1 MPRQRKPQSGVARA
15 AGRVANTTTS
25 LGWKDIANTNPKV
38 YRIPTWGMR
47 TECPAPL
54 SEVGWV
60 YPVSVRREGNVF
72 YVSLPEENLKS
83 VIEGM
88 DSLDLS
94 NMTVSMETVNG
105 PLTINGSITVDW
117 DISWQAIDWDSARF
131 DSVEAVSWTITNIIA
146 SDITTISLTAEDVS
160 LDSVEVTNNATIGG
174 TLWVTWDTTLGA
186 NLSVTWNETVGGDL
200 DVTWAI
206 SSASVSATSWDI
218 TTLTSTDVVTDTI
231 TVNNTATVNDG
242 LTVVG
247 WISADTLETSWDA
260 TIGGDLAV
268 TWTSTFTGDVTV
280 DNITSTWTAN
290 LNDVVVAWNE
300 TVAWTMAV
308 TWATTLNNTLT
319 VAWASTLSGNAS
331 VGGNL
336 SVAWNSTVTWNQ
348 TVTWDAI
355 FSSDVSVAEN
365 LTVNGDATV
374 TDDLIVNGS
383 THLKTLETTGSASLG
398 GNLSVDW
405 SIAGWSNLVVD
416 WQIESGSLVTTNIT
430 TDNITINGNIALG
443 NDATAPDFILQ
454 DEKGAPN
461 GVAPLDANGQIDT
474 SYLPQV
480 YTTAVVKLGVGTFA
494 NSDTSVVVDA
504 DIKADSFVIISN
516 YQDIVGD
523 LNETIN
529 VWQLTVVSNQTE
541 TGSYKYIVVNTLPQS

>member
-60 YPVSVRREGNVF
+60 SPISVRREGNVF

-83 VIEGM
+83 AIEGM
-88 DSLDLS
+88 SSLDLS
-94 NMTVSMETVNG
+94 NTNVSLNEVNW
-105 PLTINGSITVDW
+105 PLEISGSITTDW
-117 DISWQAIDWDSARF
+117 DITWQAINGTNARF
-131 DSVEAVSWTITNIIA
+131 DSVYSVDWTITNLTS
-146 SDITTISLTAEDVS
+146 SDITATALTAEDVS
-160 LDSVEVTNNATIGG
+160 LDDVTITNNATVGG
-174 TLWVTWDTTLGA
+174 TLGVTWNTTLGW
-186 NLSVTWNETVGGDL
+186 NLSVSGDETLGWDLNATWT
-200 DVTWAI
+200 
-206 SSASVSATSWDI
+206 VSAGSISAPTWDI
-218 TTLTSTDVVTDTI
+218 TSLTSDTI
-231 TVNNTATVNDG
+231 TVDTLTATGWAEISNG
-242 LTVVG
+242 LTVSWGLTSDSVDASWMVTANGLDITTNATFG
-247 WISADTLETSWDA
+247 WDVDISWDA
-260 TIGGDLAV
+260 TVEGTTNLKDTI
-268 TWTSTFTGDVTV
+268 V
-280 DNITSTWTAN
+280 DG
-290 LNDVVVAWNE
+290 NE
-300 TVAWTMAV
+300 TISGTLAV
-308 TWATTLNNTLT
+308 TWATTLNNSLT

-336 SVAWNSTVTWNQ
+336 SVAWNSTVTGNQ
-348 TVTWDAI
+348 TVTGDAI
-355 FSSDVSVAEN
+355 FSEDV
-365 LTVNGDATV
+365 TVSKDLNVSGDAII

-398 GNLSVDW
+398 WNLSVDW

-416 WQIESGSLVTTNIT
+416 GQIESGSLVTTNIT
-430 TDNITINGNIALG
+430 TDNITVNGNIALW

-461 GVAPLDANGQIDT
+461 WVAPLDANGQIDT

-480 YTTAVVKLGVGTFA
+480 YTSAIVKMGVGTFS

-504 DIKADSFVIISN
+504 DIKSDSFVIISN
-516 YQDIVGD
+516 YQDIVWD

-529 VWQLTVVSNQTE
+529 VWQLTVVSNQIE
-541 TGSYKYIVVNTLPQS
+541 TGSYKYIVVNTLPQN

>member
-25 LGWKDIANTNPKV
+25 LGWKDIWNTNPKV

-88 DSLDLS
+88 SDLDLS
-94 NMTVSMETVNG
+94 NVTVTMDTING
-105 PLTINGSITVDW
+105 PLTINGAVTVDW
-117 DISWQAIDWDSARF
+117 DIAWQAINWTDARF
-131 DSVEAVSWTITNIIA
+131 DSVRAVSWTITNFTA
-146 SDITTISLTAEDVS
+146 SDLTTTSLTAEDVS
-160 LDSVEVTNNATIGG
+160 LDAVEITNNASIGW
-174 TLWVTWDTTLGA
+174 T
-186 NLSVTWNETVGGDL
+186 LSVTWDSTFGAAVDITWNLTAANADITGWVSAASISADSATISTIDGWEVTADTLTVLWDAQMNNSL
-200 DVTWAI
+200 TVDWAI
-206 SSASVSATSWDI
+206 SWAS
-218 TTLTSTDVVTDTI
+218 LT
-231 TVNNTATVNDG
+231 
-242 LTVVG
+242 
-247 WISADTLETSWDA
+247 TSWDA
-260 TIGGDLAV
+260 TIGWNLEV
-268 TWTSTFTGDVTV
+268 TWASEFTGDVSTN
-280 DNITSTWTAN
+280 NISSTWTAN
-290 LNDVVVAWNE
+290 LNDVVVSWNE

-319 VAWASTLSGNAS
+319 VAWASTLSGNTS

-336 SVAWNSTVTWNQ
+336 SVAGNSTVTWNQ
-348 TVTWDAI
+348 TVTGDAI
-355 FSSDVSVAEN
+355 FSSDVSVAED
-365 LTVNGDATV
+365 LTVSGDATV

-398 GNLSVDW
+398 WNLSVDW

-416 WQIESGSLVTTNIT
+416 GQIESGSLVTTNIT

-461 GVAPLDANGQIDT
+461 GVAPLDANGQIDN
-474 SYLPQV
+474 SYLPPV
-480 YTTAVVKLGVGTFA
+480 YTSAIVKMWTGTFA
-494 NSDTSVVVDA
+494 NSDTSVVVDT

-541 TGSYKYIVVNTLPQS
+541 TWSYKYIVVNALPQS

>member
-374 TDDLIVNGS
+374 TDDLTVNGS
-383 THLKTLETTGSASLG
+383 THLKAVETTGSVDITWTLRTTGAAVI
-398 GNLSVDW
+398 GNGITVTGQVESDTVRTWEVVADEIRATTWVYLSQW
-405 SIAGWSNLVVD
+405 A
-416 WQIESGSLVTTNIT
+416 E
-430 TDNITINGNIALG
+430 
-443 NDATAPDFILQ
+443 APDFVLQ
-454 DEKGAPN
+454 SEKGQPN
-461 GVAPLDANGQIDT
+461 GVAPLDVNGLIDT
-474 SYLPQV
+474 QYLPPV
-480 YTTAVVKLGVGTFA
+480 YTTAIVKMWTGVFS
-494 NSDTSVVVDA
+494 NSDTSTVVDA
-504 DIKADSFVIISN
+504 DITANSFVILSN
-516 YQDIVGD
+516 YQDIVWD
-523 LNETIN
+523 LNETIS
-529 VWQLTVVSNQTE
+529 VWQITVVSNQTE
-541 TGSYKYIVVNTLPQS
+541 TWSYKYIIVNPLS

>member
-60 YPVSVRREGNVF
+60 YPISVRREGNVF

-88 DSLDLS
+88 NDLDLS
-94 NMTVSMETVNG
+94 NVTVSMETVNG

-117 DISWQAIDWDSARF
+117 DISWQAIDWTSARF
-131 DSVEAVSWTITNIIA
+131 DSVEVVSWTITNIIA

-186 NLSVTWNETVGGDL
+186 NLSVTWNETVSGDL

-218 TTLTSTDVVTDTI
+218 TTLTSTDVITDTL

-242 LTVVG
+242 LTVTG
-247 WISADTLETSWDA
+247 WITTDTLETSWDA

-268 TWTSTFTGDVTV
+268 TWASSFTGDVTV
-280 DNITSTWTAN
+280 DDITSTGTAN

-355 FSSDVSVAEN
+355 FSSDISVAEN

-383 THLKTLETTGSASLG
+383 THLKTLETTGSVSLG

-516 YQDIVGD
+516 YQDIVWD

-541 TGSYKYIVVNTLPQS
+541 TGSYKYIVVNALPQN

>member
-25 LGWKDIANTNPKV
+25 LGWKDIWNTNPKV

-88 DSLDLS
+88 SDLDLS
-94 NMTVSMETVNG
+94 NVTVTMDTING
-105 PLTINGSITVDW
+105 PLTINGAVTVDW
-117 DISWQAIDWDSARF
+117 DIAWQAINWTDARF
-131 DSVEAVSWTITNIIA
+131 DSVRAVSWTITNFTA
-146 SDITTISLTAEDVS
+146 SDLTTTSLTAEDVS
-160 LDSVEVTNNATIGG
+160 LDAVEITNNASIGW
-174 TLWVTWDTTLGA
+174 TLSVTWNTDLGGDLA
-186 NLSVTWNETVGGDL
+186 VTWNETVGGNL

-206 SSASVSATSWDI
+206 SSASITAATWDI

-231 TVNNTATVNDG
+231 TVNNTATVSDG
-242 LTVVG
+242 LTVAG

-268 TWTSTFTGDVTV
+268 TWASEFTGDVSTN
-280 DNITSTWTAN
+280 NISSTWTAN

-319 VAWASTLSGNAS
+319 VAWASTLSGNTS

-336 SVAWNSTVTWNQ
+336 SVAGNSTVTWNQ
-348 TVTWDAI
+348 TVTGDAI
-355 FSSDVSVAEN
+355 FSSDVSVAED
-365 LTVNGDATV
+365 LTVSGDATV

-383 THLKTLETTGSASLG
+383 THLKTLETTGSVSLG
-398 GNLSVDW
+398 WNLSVDW

-416 WQIESGSLVTTNIT
+416 GQIESGSLVTTNIT

-461 GVAPLDANGQIDT
+461 GVAPLDANGQIDN
-474 SYLPQV
+474 SYLPPV
-480 YTTAVVKLGVGTFA
+480 YTSAIVKMWTGTFA
-494 NSDTSVVVDA
+494 NSDTSVVVDT

-541 TGSYKYIVVNTLPQS
+541 TWSYKYIVVNALPQS